1 MQTTIAAEGNLSVKE
16 ENVMLR
22 HRWGQLTPCMSR
34 QHAVEPLC
42 WKGWPE
48 QSGLSGE
55 VRATGLPLM
64 LGRHLSHCT
73 GKKYLV
79 LFCFCFLMN

>member
-1 MQTTIAAEGNLSVKE
+1 MQTTIAAEGNLSVRE
-16 ENVMLR
+16 ENVKLR
-22 HRWGQLTPCMSR
+22 NMSR

-42 WKGWPE
+42 WKGWAE

-64 LGRHLSHCT
+64 LGRHLSHCI